1 MRRLT
6 WLCVLALS
14 SALAVHCAKPRE
26 PEVLVLTTPP
36 PPEVDGS
43 IADTDGGTT
52 IEVPEGPI
60 DVAFDAGC
68 PMEIHPY
75 YCRFRC
81 RGFDE
86 RKITKHAQRVDA
98 PKRFALGTCGALQV
112 FAEEQADGGG
122 IVEYYDD
129 AGTLAAAHDN
139 RIQGCKDFGA
149 VPKCTPKLD
158 WKPSPTKP

>member
-6 WLCVLALS
+6 LLAVLGVS
-14 SALAVHCAKPRE
+14 SALALHCAKPRE
-26 PEVLVLTTPP
+26 PDVLVLTTPP
-36 PPEVDGS
+36 PPPDVDAS
-43 IADTDGGTT
+43 VVSPDDTA
-52 IEVPEGPI
+52 VAVEGP
-60 DVAFDAGC
+60 DGVTVDAGC
-68 PMEIHPY
+68 PVPIHPD

-86 RKITKHAQRVDA
+86 RKMYKHAQRVDA
-98 PKRFALGTCGALQV
+98 PKRFALGTCGDLQV

-129 AGTLAAAHDN
+129 AGTLTAAHDN
-139 RIQGCKDFGA
+139 RIQGCKDFGS

-158 WKPSPTKP
+158 WKPSSSTP